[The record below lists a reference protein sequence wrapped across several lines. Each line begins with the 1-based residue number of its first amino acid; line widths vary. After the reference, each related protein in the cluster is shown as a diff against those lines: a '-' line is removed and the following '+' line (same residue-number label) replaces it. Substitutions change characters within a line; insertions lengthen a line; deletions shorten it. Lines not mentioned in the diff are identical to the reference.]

1 MSTKLLP
8 THTFHS
14 GREHLSHFSPLQ
26 ALRSLA
32 ANALAAVAVAVT
44 VAVVLAARILTWWN
58 SLAQLVKC
66 NDMRPLVIIGPI
78 TMLRPIKK
86 AYDCR
91 IRKTSY
97 CRQFTNVATA
107 IIGCAAKYDH
117 ADGGVADDGADDDCS
132 DDGDNDDKFLNLA
145 HDICSDECEADR
157 GSSRSSRRSG
167 TSS

>member
-1 MSTKLLP
+1 
-8 THTFHS
+8 
-14 GREHLSHFSPLQ
+14 
-26 ALRSLA
+26 
-32 ANALAAVAVAVT
+32 
-44 VAVVLAARILTWWN
+44 
-58 SLAQLVKC
+58 
-66 NDMRPLVIIGPI
+66 MRPLVIIGPI